1 MLDGPYHHS
10 YFAQMTD
17 STSNLDI
24 KFDLAVVGAGPAGAS
39 LAILA
44 AQAGFSVCLIDA
56 RDTQAPARRDTRTFA
71 VVAGS
76 WRMLGRAGVHDALAD
91 KVEPLNGL
99 EAIDGGKH
107 YFGAPSVFFDL
118 NDLDAD
124 SDEPLG
130 QMVPAQALQAALDDQ
145 LASSDRITWL
155 RNAWFSDIDASA
167 SCATITTRAGHKVKA
182 GLVAACDGVN
192 SPVRTALNI
201 PTVGRP
207 YRQSVFAA
215 DVQLE
220 TPHNGIARQLF
231 TPEGPFAT
239 LPMPNN
245 CANLAWYMKT
255 GAAEA
260 LAKFPV
266 EKIEAQLNERFSDF
280 AGPMKLV
287 GPPLAYPLHLQLAE
301 RMIGPRTALVGDA
314 AHRINPL
321 AGQGLN
327 LGFKDV
333 AALIDVMEDSQR
345 VGLDPGAETSLK
357 SYEEWRR
364 IDTNATALFM
374 DAVDRLFTND
384 NPILKP
390 IRGLALKAANTLTP
404 IRRAM
409 AKQASADQANLPR
422 LMQ

>member
-1 MLDGPYHHS
+1 M
-10 YFAQMTD
+10 
-17 STSNLDI
+17 SNTHPELGE
-24 KFDLAVVGAGPAGAS
+24 KFDLAIVGAGPAGAS

-56 RDTQAPARRDTRTFA
+56 RDNKTPARRDTRTFA

-76 WRMLGRAGVHDALAD
+76 WRMLKRAGVHEALAD
-91 KVEPLNGL
+91 KIQPLNGL
-99 EAIDGGKH
+99 EAVDGGKH
-107 YFGAPSVFFDL
+107 YFGAPSVLFDL
-118 NDLDAD
+118 GDLETD

-130 QMVPAQALQAALDDQ
+130 QMVPAEALQAALDAQ
-145 LASSDRITWL
+145 IEASEHITWL
-155 RNAWFSDIDASA
+155 KAELFAS
-167 SCATITTRAGHKVKA
+167 ITTSPSAATLTTESGLVVTA

-192 SPVRTALNI
+192 SPVRTALGI
-201 PTVGRP
+201 KTVGRA
-207 YRQSVFAA
+207 YGQSVFAA
-215 DVQLE
+215 DVQLDA
-220 TPHNGIARQLF
+220 PHNGIARQLF

-239 LPMPNN
+239 LPMPDN

-260 LAKFPV
+260 LAKYPTD
-266 EKIEAQLNERFSDF
+266 KIEAQLNERFSAF
-280 AGPMKLV
+280 AGHMKLV
-287 GPPLAYPLHLQLAE
+287 GPPLAYPLHLKLAE
-301 RMIGPRTALVGDA
+301 RMIGPRTALIGDA

-333 AALIDVMEDSQR
+333 AALIDVMEDSER
-345 VGLDPGAETSLK
+345 VGLDPGADTSLK
-357 SYEEWRR
+357 TYEEWRR

-374 DAVDRLFTND
+374 DVVDRAFSND

-390 IRGLALKAANTLTP
+390 LRGLALTAANTLTP

-409 AKQASADQANLPR
+409 ARQASADQANLPR